1 MPGLFDPLTLR
12 GVTLRNRIGVAPM
25 CQNSAVD
32 GFPTPWHLVHLG
44 ALAIGGSALVIL
56 EATAV
61 EPEGRIT
68 ERDLGIWDD
77 ARAEALAPIA
87 RFIRDAGAVPG
98 IQLGHA
104 GRKSSYRSPWG
115 PDGMRGLEL
124 LAPADGGWP
133 VVGPSPVAFD
143 GRSALP
149 REMAA
154 AELQRIPE
162 SFARAARRAD
172 AAGFDWL
179 EVHAAHGYLLH
190 SFHSPLSNRR
200 TDDYGGSFGHRVRL
214 TLETARALREAWPPH
229 KPLTFRISHTD
240 WVESGWSTA
249 DSVALARLLR
259 DEGVDLIDVS
269 SGGSSPTTTALA
281 RNVSAEGI
289 AALSRMK
296 PDEVPPAVIPL
307 APGYQVPGAEAIRR
321 GAGIPVAAV
330 GLITDPQQADR
341 IIREERADLVLLA
354 RELLR
359 NPNWPIAA
367 AHALGAADRAA
378 VACQHFMAWADR
390 GPFRFTPVLP
400 STG

>member
-1 MPGLFDPLTLR
+1 MPGLFDPFTLR
-12 GVTLRNRIGVAPM
+12 GVTLKNRIGVAPM
-25 CQNSAVD
+25 CQNSAAD

-44 ALAIGGSALVIL
+44 ALAIGGSALVIV

-77 ARAEALAPIA
+77 ARGAALAPIA

-115 PDGMRGLEL
+115 SDGMRGLEL
-124 LAPADGGWP
+124 LPPEQGGWP
-133 VVGPSPVAFD
+133 VVGPSPLAFD
-143 GRSALP
+143 GRSAVP
-149 REMAA
+149 GEMGAA
-154 AELQRIPE
+154 DLQRIPE
-162 SFARAARRAD
+162 SFAGAARRAD

-190 SFHSPLSNRR
+190 SFHSPLSNHRQ
-200 TDDYGGSFGHRVRL
+200 DAYGGCFENRVRL
-214 TLETARALREAWPPH
+214 TLETARALRAAWPGH

-240 WVESGWSTA
+240 WVESAWSTD
-249 DSVALARLLR
+249 DSVRLAVLLR
-259 DEGVDLIDVS
+259 EAGVDLIDVS

-296 PDEVPPAVIPL
+296 HDEVPPAVIPL
-307 APGYQVPGAEAIRR
+307 GPGYQVPGAEAIRR

-330 GLITDPQQADR
+330 GLITDPHQADQ

-367 AHALGAADRAA
+367 AHTLGAADRAA